1 MVFPLRNCFGRI
13 EVRTMTE
20 QQKITALYEKL
31 PPDKKL
37 EVTLMMRTLSAMMAT
52 LVTITTEKKGATK

>member
-1 MVFPLRNCFGRI
+1 
-13 EVRTMTE
+13 MTE
-20 QQKITALYEKL
+20 QQKITTLYEKL

-52 LVTITTEKKGATK
+52 LVTINTEQKKAL

>member
-1 MVFPLRNCFGRI
+1 
-13 EVRTMTE
+13 MTE

-52 LVTITTEKKGATK
+52 LVTINTEQTAERRNPHDRKASWENQVR

>member
-1 MVFPLRNCFGRI
+1 
-13 EVRTMTE
+13 MTE
-20 QQKITALYEKL
+20 QQKITALYEML

-52 LVTITTEKKGATK
+52 LVTITTEKKGVTK

>member
-1 MVFPLRNCFGRI
+1 MSCMEYK
-13 EVRTMTE
+13 EVKTMTE
-20 QQKITALYEKL
+20 QQKITALYEML